1 MANDQALRD
10 LILASN
16 PVVYYPLDNLAN
28 LGLDLSS
35 NAHHGSQ
42 SGTFS
47 QQTRQ
52 LGGMDVVMTKGENT
66 PLVTVP
72 DRPEFRGTT
81 LTVELVVADVG
92 DNNLVWLERNGVN
105 NNWSI
110 QSLASTQQQAA
121 GKPPAMLG
129 FLGVP
134 QIPDVYLSGAT
145 NLPPVAHVILM
156 LQGPR
161 MWSVV
166 NGALSP
172 VSNLP
177 GSGVQASQTAIPVHI
192 FSRGGLTGA
201 AGLMAHVAIYNR
213 LLTSDELLAR
223 AQLFA
228 GSPMGWKVPP
238 LTAIPANEEPRSQFV
253 PQDVAWRGGEGT
265 GYAGPMPA
273 VAVTTDPLCQGQDL
287 NWVRDGN
294 QNVLQGYIE
303 STVTIDGEGVRRRV
317 LCLDQAGNLIG
328 ETYSRAS
335 DGKYRFDL
343 LWLNRRY
350 MLVAQDDPAFGP
362 ADYNAVAADY
372 QLPTPYAPGEGVG
385 LV

>member
-1 MANDQALRD
+1 MASDQALRD

-16 PVVYYPLDNLAN
+16 PVVYYPLDNPSN
-28 LGLDLSS
+28 LGLDLSA

-47 QQTRQ
+47 QQIKT
-52 LGGMDVVMTKGENT
+52 LFGMDLTMTKGVSS

-72 DRPEFRGTT
+72 DRAEFRGNK
-81 LTVELVVADVG
+81 LTIELVVAGVADENV
-92 DNNLVWLERNGVN
+92 VWLERGGAN
-105 NNWSI
+105 NNWSV
-110 QSLASTQQQAA
+110 QSYTSAQAP
-121 GKPPAMLG
+121 GQVPAFG
-129 FLGVP
+129 SFLGVP
-134 QIPDVYLSGAT
+134 TPPSVFQGA
-145 NLPPVAHVILM
+145 A
-156 LQGPR
+156 
-161 MWSVV
+161 
-166 NGALSP
+166 
-172 VSNLP
+172 SNLP
-177 GSGVQASQTAIPVHI
+177 GLAHIVLVMDGAKLSTAVNGSVSQTSLNTSSGSQVIQTAVPLHL
-192 FSRGGLTGA
+192 FSRGGT
-201 AGLMAHVAIYNR
+201 AGPSNGYMAHVAIYNR
-213 LLTSDELLAR
+213 LLTSDEILAR
-223 AQLFA
+223 HALLF
-228 GSPMGWKVPP
+228 GSMGWEVHH
-238 LTAIPANEEPRSQFV
+238 LTAIPANQEPRSQFE
-253 PQDVAWRGGEGT
+253 PQDVVWRGSPGAV
-265 GYAGPMPA
+265 YAGPMPA
-273 VAVTTDPLCQGQDL
+273 AAVTADPLCKGQDL

-328 ETYSRAS
+328 ETSSRAS

>member
-253 PQDVAWRGGEGT
+253 PQDVAWRGGEGA

-287 NWVRDGN
+287 NWVRDGT
-294 QNVLQGYIE
+294 QNVMQGYIE

-317 LCLDQAGNLIG
+317 LCFDQAGNLIG